1 MNTEVIEECSRL
13 ADEGKMTFPES
24 VARLLKAGFESYYTD
39 LLSLKKIY
47 FSKNNTYIHDFKL
60 FTKKEVADHFDRT
73 SVIQAIR
80 EIQADKI
87 QYQEFLRKIMDAGV
101 IFYIVFMTGKKVI
114 YFGRRGE
121 QHLEEFPQ

>member
-1 MNTEVIEECSRL
+1 MQVEVTEECSRL

-24 VARLLKAGFESYYTD
+24 VARLIKAGFESYYAD

-60 FTKKEVADHFDRT
+60 TTKKEVAAHFDRS
-73 SVIQAIR
+73 SVVQAIR

-101 IFYIVFMTGKKVI
+101 IFYVVFMTGKKVI
-114 YFGRRGE
+114 YFGRHGE
-121 QHLEEFPQ
+121 QHIEEFPR